1 MTQYQFVCPCLFGLE
16 SVLSGELR
24 RMGAE
29 NVMAHNGKVTFTG
42 DSAMMARANIGLRT
56 AERVLIEIGT
66 FTAKTFSEL
75 FDQVRALPI
84 EEYIGSRDAF
94 PVKGWALESKLMSV
108 PDCQAI
114 IKKAMVE
121 RMRHHYKMDWFPE
134 TGAPHQIQFSI
145 YHDEVSV
152 MLDTSGAGLHKRGYR
167 VNSNAAPIKET
178 LAAGMLDLIRVYP
191 DTVLC
196 DPFCGSGTILIEA
209 AMKALNV
216 PPGLKRK
223 FAAQN
228 FGMFDEAVWRQER
241 QRGIDEVRRD
251 ITFFAYGSDIDPES
265 VALAKEN
272 AKKAGVFSR
281 MLIGQKD
288 VRSLALRDDITLFAT
303 NPPYGERMLEQE
315 EARELYRVM
324 GKACAVS
331 DAAKAII
338 TPDEQ
343 FETLFGK
350 KADKRRKLY
359 NGMLKCQLY
368 LYQRNRKKAERVETY
383 AAE

>member
-1 MTQYQFVCPCLFGLE
+1 MTTYQFVCPCLFGLE

-24 RMGAE
+24 RMGAD
-29 NVMAHNGKVTFTG
+29 NVKAYNGKVTFTG
-42 DSAMMARANIGLRT
+42 DANMMARANIGLRT

-66 FTAKTFSEL
+66 FRAQTFSEL
-75 FDQVRALPI
+75 FDHVRALPI

-121 RMRHHYKMDWFPE
+121 RLRHHYKMDWFPE
-134 TGAPHQIQFSI
+134 TGALHQIQFSI

-167 VNSNAAPIKET
+167 VNANAAPIKET

-228 FGMFDEAVWRQER
+228 FGMFDESVWRQER
-241 QRGIDEVRRD
+241 QRGIDQVRRD

-288 VRSLALRDDITLFAT
+288 IRSLVLREDITLIAA

-324 GKACAVS
+324 GKAFSSS

-343 FETLFGK
+343 FETLYGK

-368 LYQRNRKKAERVETY
+368 LYQRNRKQQERIETY
-383 AAE
+383 EAE

>member
-1 MTQYQFVCPCLFGLE
+1 
-16 SVLSGELR
+16 
-24 RMGAE
+24 
-29 NVMAHNGKVTFTG
+29 
-42 DSAMMARANIGLRT
+42 
-56 AERVLIEIGT
+56 
-66 FTAKTFSEL
+66 
-75 FDQVRALPI
+75 
-84 EEYIGSRDAF
+84 
-94 PVKGWALESKLMSV
+94 
-108 PDCQAI
+108 
-114 IKKAMVE
+114 
-121 RMRHHYKMDWFPE
+121 
-134 TGAPHQIQFSI
+134 
-145 YHDEVSV
+145 
-152 MLDTSGAGLHKRGYR
+152 
-167 VNSNAAPIKET
+167 
-178 LAAGMLDLIRVYP
+178 
-191 DTVLC
+191 
-196 DPFCGSGTILIEA
+196 
-209 AMKALNV
+209 MKALNV

-228 FGMFDEAVWRQER
+228 FGMFDESVWRQER
-241 QRGIDEVRRD
+241 QRGIDGVRRD
-251 ITFFAYGSDIDPES
+251 ITFFAYGLDIDPES

-288 VRSLALRDDITLFAT
+288 VRSLVVRDDLTLIAT

-324 GKACAVS
+324 GKVLSAS

-368 LYQRNRKKAERVETY
+368 LYQRNRKKTERVETY